1 MSFEYDDDDSD
12 SQLPPCE
19 RFSALI
25 AQNSISSYFQCTVC
39 ALECIPTTNIQFINS
54 TLIPGIQKILNL
66 PNGAVIE
73 SMLTTLPDICDLL
86 VQHFPNEA
94 VNIIVN
100 SLIPDTWTTIERFGE
115 IFTDLCSET
124 LASLLILCPKDTFIS
139 SELPIIQSHLTFK
152 KKEVRII
159 IGHVLLFIS
168 NYFPCNEWFD
178 QFYEFINV
186 MASDSLG
193 SVRALVP
200 SIISLYSKS
209 IHEEE
214 QQSKLVGRFQ
224 LFCKDKSILVRK
236 SASESLVALSESV
249 TENIRLLSVLPS
261 ANILLNDHVEAVR
274 TVILRNLGP
283 LISSIGHGVDSTLVN
298 RFTSA
303 LTSTD
308 SNVEFA
314 SAFAFPAVALALGKD
329 RWCEL
334 KDAFDVAMLS
344 REFRVR
350 KTLSFGFVSFC
361 SIVDENDMKTIV
373 NGFLRDLPAIADGI
387 IQNLHHILSLTKIEN
402 IIFCLQDPTTKYNE
416 WRIRLHVSQQ
426 CRYCIGI
433 IDEPDLYPIAKEL
446 LTDKVAMVRKD
457 AAISYSL
464 LMTDDDSC
472 IHDLQE
478 IASDMSHHVRISAAD
493 VLREVQNLSV
503 IKKSMDILRTM
514 IEDEKVPNVRVAAV
528 SAAVN
533 IVERFKESDDTEA
546 TEVLD
551 EVNKLLEFAKKDTD
565 IDVAQQLAN

>member
-19 RFSALI
+19 RFTALI

-39 ALECIPTTNIQFINS
+39 ALECIPSTNINFINF
-54 TLIPGIQKILNL
+54 TLIPGIQKILAL

-94 VNIIVN
+94 ENIIVN
-100 SLIPDTWTTIERFGE
+100 SLIPDTWKTIERFGE
-115 IFTDLCSET
+115 VFADLCSET
-124 LASLLILCPKDTFIS
+124 LASLLILCKKETFIS
-139 SELPIIQSHLTFK
+139 SEISNIRSHLTFK

-168 NYFPCNEWFD
+168 SYFPCDIWFD
-178 QFYEFINV
+178 NFYDIICAL
-186 MASDSLG
+186 ASDSLG

-200 SIISLYSKS
+200 SIIALYSKTL
-209 IHEEE
+209 HDEE

-236 SASESLVALSESV
+236 TAAESLVTLSESV
-249 TENIRLLSVLPS
+249 SENIRVLSILPS

-283 LISSIGHGVDSTLVN
+283 FISTIGKEVDESLVG

-303 LTSTD
+303 INSTD
-308 SNVEFA
+308 PNVEFA

-329 RWCEL
+329 RWDEL
-334 KDAFDVAMLS
+334 KDAFDIAMLS

-361 SIVDENDMKTIV
+361 SVVDENDLKNIV

-387 IQNLHHILSLTKIEN
+387 IQNLHQILHLTKIEN
-402 IIFCLQDPTTKYNE
+402 IIFCLQEPTKKYTE

-426 CRYCIGI
+426 CRYCIGLL
-433 IDEPDLYPIAKEL
+433 DKAELYPIAREL
-446 LTDKVAMVRKD
+446 LTDKVATVRKD
-457 AAISYSL
+457 AATSFAL
-464 LMTDDDSC
+464 LMTDDESC
-472 IHDLQE
+472 IHDLE
-478 IASDMSHHVRISAAD
+478 EVASDMSHHVRISAAD
-493 VLREVQNLSV
+493 VLRELTDTKIISKSLG
-503 IKKSMDILRTM
+503 ILKKLVGD
-514 IEDEKVPNVRVAAV
+514 KVPNVRIAA
-528 SAAVN
+528 ADAVVN
-533 IVERFKESDDTEA
+533 VMQNAKDD
-546 TEVLD
+546 D
-551 EVNKLLEFAKKDTD
+551 EVVEEVKKLLEVAKNDTD
-565 IDVAQQLAN
+565 IDVIQSLSLSK